1 MAITGILASFG
12 ELGRAGGTNWPL
24 SPIDYSSKPR
34 YLTGL
39 VVVSLSES
47 VEAIYRPAKISTLV
61 PIYFVRA
68 GEYVLKFQVQA

>member
-1 MAITGILASFG
+1 MAITGSLASFG
-12 ELGRAGGTNWPL
+12 DPGLPRGSKWPL
-24 SPIDYSSKPR
+24 SPIDYSSKPCYR
-34 YLTGL
+34 TGL

-47 VEAIYRPAKISTLV
+47 VVAIYRPAKISTLV